1 MTPPQPPVQSS
12 LENNGILEMSWSAYF
27 STLTSYLGGM
37 PFSKQALPN
46 FTNDTTAAAGGV
58 ALYAYY
64 RNGSIVMQ
72 RVV

>member
-1 MTPPQPPVQSS
+1 MTTPQPPDQANISD
-12 LENNGILEMSWSAYF
+12 NGMFSIPWKMYLSA
-27 STLTSYLGGM
+27 LTSYLGGM
-37 PFSKQALPN
+37 PASKQALPN

-64 RNGSIVMQ
+64 RNGSVVMQ